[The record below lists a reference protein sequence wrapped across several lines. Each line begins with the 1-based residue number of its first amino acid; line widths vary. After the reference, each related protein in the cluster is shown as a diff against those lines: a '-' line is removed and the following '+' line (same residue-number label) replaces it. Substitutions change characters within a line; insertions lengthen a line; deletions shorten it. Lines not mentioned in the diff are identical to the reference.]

1 MALRVWL
8 PLNGDLENKGI
19 SDISISTNNFS
30 INNLGKL
37 GKCYQ
42 GHGLTHLSQEIL
54 NNNWSIAL
62 WVKETSA
69 WSQYNQILFCK
80 NLKDSSDCQIYFS
93 IINGKS
99 LNLGINGPSGTGSY
113 NYNFNLNTWY
123 HVAATYDGLNYCLYI
138 NGTLVKTGTC
148 TTVFNAN
155 KLNLG
160 FGCRSANDNATS
172 GTGQTSTQCFNDF
185 RIYDHCLSPLEV
197 KEISQG
203 LILHYKLDNQ
213 YIEATENLL
222 PQTIVYT
229 VNNNPSWDTSLNGV
243 VMYTPNG
250 WSSGYNGGVSEPT
263 TGYHMHWIFDEYNN
277 LIMYSPNK
285 NSVIGKTGRWMGISS
300 TAINL
305 VTKGFIA
312 GCKYT
317 ISWWQKT
324 SNLSL
329 GAHPGLYYKL
339 TSSGSNGFQDGSP
352 RRYNTLLNTWQKME
366 IIFTMSSS
374 FDGTAPNATVYFYGD
389 SSVEGDLYIKDMQLE
404 LKDHSTPYV
413 GGGQSRQI
421 ENIADSSG
429 YGNNGTVIGSLTTEM
444 NNTDGRYLIATK
456 FPTNTAHIQLPVIT
470 YSNFGS
476 SYTFSWWEYLTTVSS
491 SPMPWGFS
499 DGNRLNCYHVNTSM
513 LCWNT
518 SNGTNNP
525 FEPNI
530 TSTSL
535 LNGWHHLVITGNGT
549 VTNLYIDGEYKAKA
563 KTYVGLTGTQIWL
576 SGWANATGYSMVNNK
591 MSDFRIYA
599 TALSAE
605 DIATLYHTPAQ
616 IDNLGGVHGFEIN
629 EEQANI
635 FRYELIN
642 PYAKTPN
649 AVGTGEWSLR
659 NGEWAMNIKPAPF
672 HQNWEDGTKSAI
684 LVNEIQPN
692 TQYVVNL
699 WIDADEVNNGSGT
712 YSNAGL
718 RVYYTDGTSQN
729 FYGAG
734 GDGVGFQHRFGL
746 TDASKSISLIY
757 VVYSRNNNTYYRWDS
772 YICPVD
778 KESIVKEGLIKST
791 QFIENNSLASIHE
804 SGSMLSPN
812 IIEK

>member
-19 SDISISTNNFS
+19 SNISISTNNFS

-148 TTVFNAN
+148 TTAFNAN

-185 RIYDHCLSPLEV
+185 RLYDHCLSPLEV

-203 LILHYKLDNQ
+203 LILHYKLNGFSGGVG
-213 YIEATENLL
+213 ENLL
-222 PQTIVYT
+222 P
-229 VNNNPSWDTSLNGV
+229 NTSFN
-243 VMYTPNG
+243 
-250 WSSGYNGGVSEPT
+250 
-263 TGYHMHWIFDEYNN
+263 
-277 LIMYSPNK
+277 
-285 NSVIGKTGRWMGISS
+285 GISQKYTLNSGTEGGFRYVPISVNRS
-300 TAINL
+300 TL
-305 VTKGFIA
+305 
-312 GCKYT
+312 YT
-317 ISWWQKT
+317 ISCYLRGNANMTLYRICSGGNESTPWVNRSDMSETEYKYFSITFTSPAAKDISQIYICTRYGT
-324 SNLSL
+324 SNSQTGDWFEIKPYSL
-329 GAHPGLYYKL
+329 
-339 TSSGSNGFQDGSP
+339 
-352 RRYNTLLNTWQKME
+352 KME
-366 IIFTMSSS
+366 QGSI
-374 FDGTAPNATVYFYGD
+374 ATPWIPVLSEIGID
-389 SSVEGDLYIKDMQLE
+389 TTKIV
-404 LKDHSTPYV
+404 
-413 GGGQSRQI
+413 
-421 ENIADSSG
+421 DSSG
-429 YGNNGTVIGSLTTEM
+429 YGNDGTVIDSLTTEIS
-444 NNTDGRYLIATK
+444 NTDGRYLIATK

-518 SNGTNNP
+518 SNGTSNP

-616 IDNLGGVHGFEIN
+616 IDNLGGVHGFEMN
-629 EEQANI
+629 EISSNILTLKSFEQGGLGDANGAEVALNTRI
-635 FRYELIN
+635 RTLYLPII
-642 PYAKTPN
+642 PN
-649 AVGTGEWSLR
+649 AEYKTFTSSGFVVRGVHFYTENQSWISYSSGNSQT
-659 NGEWAMNIKPAPF
+659 MNFIIPESCYYIRIVFQRTNA
-672 HQNWEDGTKSAI
+672 NTELLLSNLN
-684 LVNEIQPN
+684 LVNP
-692 TQYVVNL
+692 V
-699 WIDADEVNNGSGT
+699 
-712 YSNAGL
+712 
-718 RVYYTDGTSQN
+718 
-729 FYGAG
+729 
-734 GDGVGFQHRFGL
+734 L
-746 TDASKSISLIY
+746 T
-757 VVYSRNNNTYYRWDS
+757 
-772 YICPVD
+772 
-778 KESIVKEGLIKST
+778 G
-791 QFIENNSLASIHE
+791 
-804 SGSMLSPN
+804 
-812 IIEK
+812 IIEKNSSLLNDEYNININKNGIIYGNHFNISKKSGIDKTGIIEATNFIEK